1 MDLRSGVTDDAGMIL
16 SVTTDAEGRLG
27 PDEWGIHR
35 HWIDAH
41 DNTTPVPDGT
51 VRRLRE
57 IIGAPPPDL
66 EESAPVVT
74 RPGCD
79 LGLGRVEVETEDGR
93 SLVVDGVLAADFPL
107 GYHRLRTATGVDRRL
122 IVSPGRCW
130 LPSGWRA
137 WGLTVQVYAA
147 RSRTSWGMGDL
158 GDLRAIREWSQELG
172 AGFLLIN
179 PLHAVAPTLPQEAS
193 PYLPATRRFRN
204 PIYLRVEDVPGAE
217 RVDVTAWSG
226 RATSYDDAAP
236 IDRDSVWTLK
246 LDALAAIFEAA
257 DGASDNVEC
266 AAWVAAQGRSLHD
279 FAAWCVL
286 AEHYGPDW
294 RGWPAELQQPST
306 PDVTAFAADNRAR
319 VAFYCWLQWLLD
331 IQLRAASGDL
341 NVLQDLPIGVDGG
354 GADAWAWRETLA
366 LGVQV
371 GAPPD
376 VFNQAGQ
383 NWGSP
388 PLVPWRLRAADY
400 APFIE
405 SIRATMASAGGIR
418 IDHVMGLFRLWWVP
432 EGSSPAEG
440 AYVRYPSDDLLDIVA
455 LESHRAQSLVVG
467 EDLGT
472 VGVGVR
478 EALADHQILSYRL
491 LFFEDDDPADWPA
504 AAMAAVST
512 HDLPTVAG
520 LWTGSDVEEQ
530 AGYVETPHD
539 MLERGRENLLARW
552 RDPAGVAE
560 GASVAQ
566 AIEAAHRWLGRVP
579 SILVAAT
586 LEDAVGAERRPNLP
600 GAGARENWCIP
611 LAVKVE
617 DLSSHP
623 TVAAVARIL
632 TAAVNHPRG

>member
-1 MDLRSGVTDDAGMIL
+1 MIL
-16 SVTTDAEGRLG
+16 PVTTDAEHPLG
-27 PDEWGIHR
+27 ADEWGIHS
-35 HWIDAH
+35 HWTDAH
-41 DNTTPVPDGT
+41 DNTTAAPAET

-57 IIGAPPPDL
+57 VVGAPPADL
-66 EESAPVVT
+66 EEWAPIVT
-74 RPGCD
+74 RPGRD
-79 LGLGRVEVETEDGR
+79 LGLGRVEVESEDGR

-107 GYHRLRTATGVDRRL
+107 GYHRLRTASGVDRRL

-137 WGLTVQVYAA
+137 WGFTVQLYAA

-158 GDLRAIREWSQELG
+158 GDLRAIRQWSQGLG

-179 PLHAVAPTLPQEAS
+179 PLHAVAPTRPQEAS

-204 PIYLRVEDVPGAE
+204 PIYLRVEDVPGAD
-217 RVDVTAWSG
+217 RVDLAAWSA

-236 IDRDSVWTLK
+236 IDRDVIWTLK
-246 LDALAAIFEAA
+246 RDALAAIFEVGDSSA
-257 DGASDNVEC
+257 EC
-266 AAWVAAQGRSLHD
+266 AAWVTAQGQSLHD
-279 FAAWCVL
+279 FATWCVL
-286 AEHYGPDW
+286 AESYGPDW
-294 RGWPAELQQPST
+294 RRWPAELQQPGT
-306 PDVTAFAADNRAR
+306 REVTAFAAENAAR
-319 VAFYCWLQWLLD
+319 VSFYGWLQWLLD
-331 IQLRAASGDL
+331 IQLRAACGDL

-354 GADAWAWRETLA
+354 GADAWAWRDTLA
-366 LGVQV
+366 SGVQV

-432 EGSSPAEG
+432 EGASPAQG

-472 VGVGVR
+472 VEVGVR
-478 EALADHQILSYRL
+478 DALTDHQILSYRL
-491 LFFEDDDPADWPA
+491 LYFEDDDPADWPTTS
-504 AAMAAVST
+504 MAAVTT

-530 AGYVETPHD
+530 ARYVTTPRD
-539 MLERGRENLLARW
+539 TLARGREQLLSRW
-552 RDPAGVAE
+552 RDPAGIAE
-560 GASVAQ
+560 GSSTAQ
-566 AIEAAHRWLGRVP
+566 VIETAHRWLGRVA
-579 SILVAAT
+579 STLVSAT
-586 LEDAVGAERRPNLP
+586 LEDAGGEERRPNLP
-600 GAGARENWCIP
+600 GAHARENWCLP

-617 DLSSHP
+617 DLAH
-623 TVAAVARIL
+623 
-632 TAAVNHPRG
+632 